1 MFKVGGRV
9 RREARGFLRS
19 YARYRPVTVDTR
31 LAHLG
36 QLVARTKPE
45 LFASSDLS
53 RYELR
58 VFSQNGEDGV
68 LVEILN
74 RIGVGDRYFVEF
86 GIQEGVE
93 GNCVLLADV
102 LGWSGLFLEAD
113 PQFFAEVS
121 RKYEGTP
128 VTVRREMVTADRIEE
143 IFAAAGVPTELDVL
157 SIDIDGNDIYVWEA
171 LGTHSPRVVII
182 EYNSGIRGEG
192 PLAQPHDPDRVWDG
206 GSAWGSS
213 LAALETVGR
222 RKGYSLVHTDLS
234 GVNAF
239 FVRDDLVPAL
249 GVDRVPR
256 RTQNYGLTG
265 ITQAPSE
272 PPGGWATLP
281 EGP

>member
-1 MFKVGGRV
+1 MGGRV
-9 RREARGFLRS
+9 RSQARDFLRS
-19 YARYRPVTVDTR
+19 YARYRPATIDAR

-36 QLVARTKPE
+36 QLMARTRPE

-53 RYELR
+53 RFELR

-74 RIGVGDRYFVEF
+74 RIGVEHRYFVEF

-102 LGWSGLFLEAD
+102 LGWGGLFLEAD
-113 PQFFAEVS
+113 PEFFAGVS
-121 RKYEGTP
+121 RKYAGTP
-128 VTVRREMVTADRIEE
+128 VDVRQEMVTAERVEE
-143 IFAAAGVPTELDVL
+143 IFAAAGVPVGLDVL
-157 SIDIDGNDIYVWEA
+157 SIDIDGNDVYVWEA
-171 LGTHSPRVVII
+171 LTTHRPRVVVI
-182 EYNSGIRGEG
+182 EYNSGILGDG
-192 PLAQPHDPDRVWDG
+192 PLAQPHDPDRSWDG

-213 LAALETVGR
+213 LAALEAVGR

-239 FVRDDLVPAL
+239 FVRDDLLPAL

-265 ITQAPSE
+265 ITQKPSD
-272 PPGGWATLP
+272 PPGGWATLS

>member
-1 MFKVGGRV
+1 MGGRV
-9 RREARGFLRS
+9 RSQARDFLRS
-19 YARYRPVTVDTR
+19 YARYRPATIDAR

-36 QLVARTKPE
+36 QLMARTRPE

-53 RYELR
+53 RFELR

-68 LVEILN
+68 LIEILN
-74 RIGVGDRYFVEF
+74 RIGVEHRYFVEF

-102 LGWSGLFLEAD
+102 LGWGGLFLEAD
-113 PQFFAEVS
+113 PEFFAGVS
-121 RKYEGTP
+121 RKYAGTP
-128 VTVRREMVTADRIEE
+128 VDVRQEMVTAERVEE
-143 IFAAAGVPTELDVL
+143 IFAAAGVPVGLDVL
-157 SIDIDGNDIYVWEA
+157 SIDIDGNDVYVWEA
-171 LGTHSPRVVII
+171 LTTHRPRVVVI
-182 EYNSGIRGEG
+182 EYNSGILGDG
-192 PLAQPHDPDRVWDG
+192 PLAQPHDPDRSWDG

-213 LAALETVGR
+213 LAALEAVGR

-239 FVRDDLVPAL
+239 FVRDDLLPAL

-265 ITQAPSE
+265 ITQKPSD
-272 PPGGWATLP
+272 PPGGWATLS